1 MNYISKEE
9 QRYGRNKGTAINRAY
24 INSGEYRKK
33 FDKISDNKKLN
44 KLLYQLA
51 KAMLEHRSGTL
62 YEDMYWIDAETAT
75 IVAKEIEGKK
85 EREIVYSESTME
97 KVKKNRGL
105 VTIHTHPS
113 SFLPSYEDLM
123 SNYVHGYSLGIVC
136 GHNGKV
142 YVYTANEAFLEEQ
155 YNCIVGRAF
164 RRFKNEETAIV
175 YVLGE
180 LQRQFN
186 VIVKEVK

>member
-1 MNYISKEE
+1 MNYTSKEE

-75 IVAKEIEGKK
+75 VVAKETDSCVES
-85 EREIVYSESTME
+85 EIIYSEATLL
-97 KVKKNRGL
+97 KIGKRQGL

-113 SFLPSYEDLM
+113 SSPPSYADFM
-123 SNYVHGYSLGIVC
+123 SNYVHEYSLGIVC

-142 YVYTANEAFLEEQ
+142 YTYTANEEISEER
-155 YNCIVGRAF
+155 YESITRKF
-164 RRFKNEETAIV
+164 YKRFHSKEIAQMLIIE
-175 YVLGE
+175 E

-186 VIVKEVK
+186 IIVKEVK